1 MFGGPIGAPALPSAA
16 RCVSS
21 LQNMESSDASAVA
34 QAASAGQFADIL
46 RELQDIKAALDEHS
60 IVAITDAAGRITS
73 VNEKFCSIS
82 KYSRE
87 ELLGQDHRILNSG
100 HHPKEFFRDLWST
113 IGRGQVWHGEIM
125 NRAKDGTLYWVETTI
140 FPRLNEAGRPEQ
152 YVAIRTDITQ
162 RKADEAELL
171 RSAAD
176 LAEKNKELETI
187 VYTVSHDLR
196 SPLVNVQGFSRQM
209 NRACEKIM
217 EAVQAAGGGSVPVG
231 ELQPPAGVAIPQA
244 LRFINAGVAK
254 MEMLL
259 NGLLRFSRLGR
270 VALHLQPLDM
280 DSLVAEIIAAARY
293 QIDEAKAEVSVGP
306 LPACVGDPAQTSHV
320 FGNLIDNALKY
331 RDPRRPLRLT
341 LTGSIKGDQATY
353 SVSDNGIGIAA
364 EHQAKVFEIFHRLNP
379 ETGAGEGL
387 GLTIAQRVLER
398 QKGKIWVESAP
409 GVGSTFLVSLPAPP
423 KTARPA

>member
-1 MFGGPIGAPALPSAA
+1 
-16 RCVSS
+16 
-21 LQNMESSDASAVA
+21 
-34 QAASAGQFADIL
+34 
-46 RELQDIKAALDEHS
+46 
-60 IVAITDAAGRITS
+60 
-73 VNEKFCSIS
+73 
-82 KYSRE
+82 
-87 ELLGQDHRILNSG
+87 
-100 HHPKEFFRDLWST
+100 
-113 IGRGQVWHGEIM
+113 
-125 NRAKDGTLYWVETTI
+125 
-140 FPRLNEAGRPEQ
+140 
-152 YVAIRTDITQ
+152 
-162 RKADEAELL
+162 
-171 RSAAD
+171 
-176 LAEKNKELETI
+176 
-187 VYTVSHDLR
+187 
-196 SPLVNVQGFSRQM
+196 
-209 NRACEKIM
+209 
-217 EAVQAAGGGSVPVG
+217 VQAAGGGPVPAG

-280 DSLVAEIIAAARY
+280 DSLVAEIIAAARF

-306 LPACVGDPAQTSHV
+306 LPVCVGDPAQTSHV

-341 LTGSIKGDQATY
+341 ITGSVKGDQATY
-353 SVSDNGIGIAA
+353 SVSDNGIGIAP

-423 KTARPA
+423 KTARSA